1 MAEQEETPLTASPAH
16 GPAQVGP
23 AAAPLHQRKS
33 CGTRVL
39 TSILKW
45 AAIIVSIGAVGYFVL
60 GAVTPVATQGSIGV
74 GGGVGNGS
82 SNTHTNTHYYLD
94 GGGRSDTHAAALMQ
108 GATSQLRDAVDEM
121 EAKEAEKAKTKEEA
135 KAKEEEKV
143 KEEAKAKEEEKVKEE
158 EKAKTKEE
166 EKVKAQAKEEKTKQ
180 KEKQY
185 DAELDRQLSGELLVL
200 SNQLRENDPND
211 TWYVR

>member
-1 MAEQEETPLTASPAH
+1 
-16 GPAQVGP
+16 
-23 AAAPLHQRKS
+23 
-33 CGTRVL
+33 VL

-94 GGGRSDTHAAALMQ
+94 GGGRSDTHAAALLQ

-121 EAKEAEKAKTKEEA
+121 EAK
-135 KAKEEEKV
+135 AKEEEKV
-143 KEEAKAKEEEKVKEE
+143 KAE
-158 EKAKTKEE
+158 EKAKTKKE
-166 EKVKAQAKEEKTKQ
+166 EKVKAQVKEEEKTKQ

-185 DAELDRQLSGELLVL
+185 DAELDRQLSGEFLVL

-211 TWYVR
+211 TWYVIKAKRSEERCIRASAHVRPYAKCACARYV

>member
-1 MAEQEETPLTASPAH
+1 MAEQEDTPLTASPAPRP
-16 GPAQVGP
+16 GQVGP
-23 AAAPLHQRKS
+23 VHQRKS
-33 CGTRVL
+33 CG

-60 GAVTPVATQGSIGV
+60 GAVTPVATQGSIG
-74 GGGVGNGS
+74 GGVGVGNGS
-82 SNTHTNTHYYLD
+82 SNTHYLD
-94 GGGRSDTHAAALMQ
+94 GGGRSEHAAALMQ

-121 EAKEAEKAKTKEEA
+121 EAKA
-135 KAKEEEKV
+135 
-143 KEEAKAKEEEKVKEE
+143 KEE

-166 EKVKAQAKEEKTKQ
+166 EKVKAQVKEEENKAKQ
-180 KEKQY
+180 KEEEKAKEKEY

-200 SNQLRENDPND
+200 SNQLRDNDPND